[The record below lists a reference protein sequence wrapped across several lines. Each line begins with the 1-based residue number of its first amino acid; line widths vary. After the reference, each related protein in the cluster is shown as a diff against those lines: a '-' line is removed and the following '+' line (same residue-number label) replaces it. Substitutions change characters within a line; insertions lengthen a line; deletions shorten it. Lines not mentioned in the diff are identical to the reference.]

1 MMKNCAKIRGFSV
14 FFQERKVL
22 DSISLDIP
30 QEGITMLLG
39 RSGSGKTTLLRSL
52 NRLNETFEGC
62 RCEGEASV
70 LIGGEMVNIYE
81 EGALSL
87 TELRRHVG
95 MVFQIPNPLP
105 LSVKKNMLLPMQLV
119 LRLGKKEAEARME
132 QRLTEVGLW
141 DEVKERLNTSALSL
155 SGGQQQR
162 LCLARAL
169 ALEPDILLLDE
180 PTASLDKKSSELI
193 EAHLLSL
200 KGQCPMV
207 MVSHSIS
214 QAQRLGERFVIISE
228 GKITKI
234 IGKNDFAAHEGEKVL
249 TELL

>member
-1 MMKNCAKIRGFSV
+1 M
-14 FFQERKVL
+14 
-22 DSISLDIP
+22 
-30 QEGITMLLG
+30 
-39 RSGSGKTTLLRSL
+39 
-52 NRLNETFEGC
+52 
-62 RCEGEASV
+62 
-70 LIGGEMVNIYE
+70 LIGGKMVNIYE
-81 EGALSL
+81 EETLSL
-87 TELRRHVG
+87 TELRRRVG
-95 MVFQIPNPLP
+95 MVFQTPNPLP

-119 LRLGKKEAEARME
+119 LSLGKKEAEARME
-132 QRLTEVGLW
+132 QRLKEVGLW

-169 ALEPDILLLDE
+169 LLDE

-193 EAHLLSL
+193 EDHLLSL
-200 KGQCPMV
+200 KGRCPMV

-214 QAQRLGERFVIISE
+214 QAQRLGERFVVISE

-234 IGKNDFAAHEGEKVL
+234 IGRNDFAAHEGQRVL